1 MMSAPASDLAPPL
14 STPYTPAQLAVFNG
28 VPEGQ
33 KIYVAIKGTIFD
45 VSAKPEMYGPG
56 KSYNVFAG
64 RDASKALGMSSVKIE
79 DATADYSSLSEK
91 ELGTL
96 QSWFTFFEKRYNVV
110 GKVVE

>member
-79 DATADYSSLSEK
+79 VSRFACRLAMCSRRSET
-91 ELGTL
+91 GV
-96 QSWFTFFEKRYNVV
+96 KRSVPGGV
-110 GKVVE
+110 